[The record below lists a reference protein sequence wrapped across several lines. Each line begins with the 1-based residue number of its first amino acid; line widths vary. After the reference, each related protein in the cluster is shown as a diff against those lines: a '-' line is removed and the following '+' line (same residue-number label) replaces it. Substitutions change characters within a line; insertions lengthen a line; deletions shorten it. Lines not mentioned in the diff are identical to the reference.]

1 MDDGRVYQNEESSF
15 NGGLIGLIGINL
27 LCGLISVLT
36 LFIGVPWAIVLK
48 YRWYVSHVKY
58 GGRILKFDGTGSKL
72 IGSYLLWMILT
83 IVTLGVYLFFMPIK
97 IRQWKVKHTHF
108 EYGESVGESKFTGR
122 VFGLLGTNL
131 LCIFLT
137 LITLALALPSSVAI
151 KQAWETN
158 NTVID
163 GYRLK
168 FIGRGIGLVGSYLK
182 WIFLTIITFSIYIL
196 WIPLK
201 FENWKV
207 SNTRLINPLTE
218 KYIEKYSNEWYENLA
233 IDTNQRARFII
244 GNRIFAIVTLV
255 IALLSTGF
263 YIYILVILMENL
275 ISTQNINYDSLAYS
289 GAILKLLL
297 IIGLGI
303 SAVFI
308 GIQGLQNMN
317 THAKSF
323 GIALK
328 SLTTLFT
335 IQLFIYLI
343 STSLIDAYDIF
354 GHGLDALILILMY
367 IGILCILSLF
377 STLATRFAKE
387 FKHTISGQDG
397 SAEAYE
403 KSKFYA
409 ISFAVSSL
417 AIFIAAFFVTDIR
430 WTIVLTTDIRV
441 LSWVL
446 CAVTFFYIFYYLRN
460 GIPSSF
466 TLTNAN
472 SKIRMISDNK
482 STNNLETPTKQ
493 DRINYLL
500 KRSYDNLFSTERD
513 VEKTRIGLQS
523 LYEAIDLGSAT
534 AYAQL
539 GNYYRDIKQFNSAY
553 EYYIKG
559 YGAGSAHC
567 AYFLA
572 RMYEEGDGREKDEIK
587 AHEWHVKAADMGNSV
602 SQFYAGNNFEEGLVV
617 KKDLIKALHYYSLA
631 SENGDFDAALF
642 LGMSYIQ
649 GGELVNIDASMAEKH
664 LLNAV
669 KNATNDEEKGD
680 AYNEL
685 SIVYLGC
692 LGEVPTS
699 REYLNRTIWFMYAA
713 TKLGNTNAIENSKKA
728 NSVIIID
735 ERAKSEVANMSE
747 PRNAIL
753 PPDFYRET
761 GKKVL
766 RASAQTTSVTTSIVS
781 DTTANNAD
789 KQNDSIV
796 RSNNP
801 KNAHEYRNSGFRT
814 GISDAEVIEFN
825 GIVNGFLVSLFI
837 KLILFG
843 IGLGII
849 LYFNANSEAYGAFT
863 VLFYLLAIIIAGL
876 PGLFKSYNN
885 SINISKKVGR
895 FFGEPQY
902 KGTIDSHG
910 NIRIKENSDWMFILF
925 NTLLNLAYYAALA
938 PLEFLVGIIKV
949 IVYKHRIKTYWRNK
963 GE

>member
-1 MDDGRVYQNEESSF
+1 MKNEAIVNDTDSRF
-15 NGGLIGLIGINL
+15 NGGLLGLIGINL
-27 LCGLISVLT
+27 LCGLISIIT

-48 YRWYVSHVKY
+48 HRWYISHVKY
-58 GGRILKFDGTGSKL
+58 GGRVLKFDGTGGKL

-83 IVTLGVYLFFMPIK
+83 IVTLGIYLFFMPIK

-108 EYGESVGESKFTGR
+108 ADGQSIGKSSFTGR
-122 VFGLLGTNL
+122 AIGLLGTNI
-131 LCIFLT
+131 LCSVLI
-137 LITLALALPSSVAI
+137 LITLTIALPSVIAI
-151 KQAWETN
+151 KQTWETN

-168 FIGRGIGLVGSYLK
+168 FNGRGIGLVGSYLK

-233 IDTNQRARFII
+233 IDTNQRARYVI
-244 GNRIFAIVTLV
+244 GNRIFAIVTLI

-263 YIYILVILMENL
+263 YVYVVIILVKSL
-275 ISTQNINYDSLAYS
+275 ISAQNINYDSLLYS
-289 GAILKLLL
+289 ATILKLLI

-303 SAVFI
+303 STVFI

-328 SLTTLFT
+328 SLTTLFA
-335 IQLFIYLI
+335 IQVFIYLF
-343 STSLIDAYDIF
+343 SIF
-354 GHGLDALILILMY
+354 IINGFDTIGYGLDTLIQVLLY
-367 IGILCILSLF
+367 IGTFSILSLF
-377 STLATRFAKE
+377 ATLANRFAKE

-403 KSKFYA
+403 KSKFYT

-417 AIFIAAFFVTDIR
+417 AITIAAFFVTDFPLI
-430 WTIVLTTDIRV
+430 IVLETDICI
-441 LSWVL
+441 LSWISCV
-446 CAVTFFYIFYYLRN
+446 VTFSYILYYIYN
-460 GIPSSF
+460 GIPLSF

-482 STNNLETPTKQ
+482 SANNLETPTKQ
-493 DRINYLL
+493 DRINSLL
-500 KRSYDNLFSTERD
+500 KRSYDNLFSMERD
-513 VEKTRIGLQS
+513 VEKTRIGLQ
-523 LYEAIDLGSAT
+523 LLHEAIDLGSTT

-539 GNYYRDIKQFNSAY
+539 GNYYRDIKQFDSAY

-559 YGAGSAHC
+559 YEAGSAHC

-572 RMYEEGDGREKDEIK
+572 RMYEEGYGREKDEIK

-781 DTTANNAD
+781 DTTANNTD

-796 RSNNP
+796 
-801 KNAHEYRNSGFRT
+801 KNVNSKKVHENRNSGFRT

-863 VLFYLLAIIIAGL
+863 VLFYLLAIIIAGI